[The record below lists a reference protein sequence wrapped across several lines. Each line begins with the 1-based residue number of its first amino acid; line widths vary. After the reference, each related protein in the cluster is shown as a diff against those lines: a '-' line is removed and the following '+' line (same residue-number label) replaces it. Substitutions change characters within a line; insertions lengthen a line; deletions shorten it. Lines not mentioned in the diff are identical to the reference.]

1 MTETVT
7 CSVILFTP
15 SSASRTSKGFLMP
28 SFVHLHNHTHY
39 SLLDGA
45 NRIEDLA
52 ETAKDFGM
60 PGIAMTDHGNMFGAV
75 EFYKTV
81 RDVGL
86 TPIIGCELYVAPGSR
101 KEKRPVRGGD
111 RADQTTHF
119 VVLAQN
125 AVGYKNLMKL
135 TSAGYLEGFYY
146 KPRVDMELL
155 EKHSEGLIALS
166 ACAKGPIANMVVGG
180 QMDKAR
186 EKCKQL
192 HNIFGK
198 NFYLEVQD
206 HGLDFDKPINNAM
219 IEFSKEFD
227 IPIVA
232 TNDAHYL
239 NKEDASAQDVLVC
252 IQTGKE
258 LSDPKR
264 FKFTTDSLYFKTAGE
279 MKQLFGHVSGA
290 IENTVKI
297 SEMIDFE
304 MDLGTLNFPQYP
316 VPEGFENLDAY
327 LRKLAYDGMKAKYDT
342 ITEEMTT
349 RLDYELGVIS
359 QMGYP
364 GYFLIVA
371 DFVDFASDQG
381 IPVMARGS
389 ALGCM
394 VAYTLGITTVEPL
407 SYGLLFERFLNPERV
422 SMPDI
427 DIDLADRERDKVINY
442 VVEKYGQK
450 SVAQI
455 ITFGTMGAKAAIR
468 DVGRVLG
475 LPYGDVDRVAKL
487 VPTEL
492 KMTLNKAMDQV
503 PELKQIAEGGG
514 KEGELI
520 GYAKTLEGL
529 SRHAS
534 VHAAGVVIAPGD
546 LTDFVPLYKPS
557 NKDTIVTQYSGD
569 VMEEVGLL
577 KMDFLGLQNLS
588 VIQDALALIK
598 ETTGDE
604 IVLEDIPLDDKKTM
618 DLFCRGDTTGI
629 FQFHSSWLHD
639 FLRRLQPDAVED
651 LIAMNALCRP
661 GPLNGGVVDDY
672 IDKKHGRKPVTY
684 QHPVMKTALKETYGL
699 IVYQEQ
705 AMQIARDM
713 AGFTLGRADF
723 LRKAMAK
730 KKPEVM
736 AEERRDFVDGSIKNG
751 IDKKI
756 ADEVFNLI
764 EYFGGYAF
772 NKSHSAGYAIVA
784 FQEAYL
790 KAHYPVP
797 FMAALMSNEM
807 SDTDE
812 IVVLINECRKMGI
825 KVQPPDVNKS
835 DKVFTVEGEAI
846 RFGLCAIKNVG
857 HGAVESIVKAR
868 NEYGQ
873 FSDFF
878 GLCEHV
884 ELRLANKRVLESL
897 IQAGACDSLEG
908 HRAQLIE
915 VIDLAIESAQSRQR
929 DRDKGQTSL
938 FDLGGDTDEEP
949 IMIHKPVLP
958 TVPRWPVSESLTLE
972 KELLGFYVTGH
983 PLGEYEDDLRG
994 FTTAEMRRLDLVK
1007 NREEDVVVGGI
1018 VTEIKPIVDRKGK
1031 SMAFV
1036 TLEDFSGTGE
1046 VLVFSDQY
1054 ELHKTLVA
1062 NDSLILVR
1070 GQISAKEGDNKVVAS
1085 EIMSLP
1091 EARSKLARSLVV
1103 TVTPEQTTEDT
1114 IGSLKETFSTHPGEC
1129 AVLFKIL
1136 TQEYGEVSIKAGGH
1150 IRVAPTTELLLAVR
1164 KMLGTN
1170 RARLAGAAL
1179 HSSNSGWTVINDGN
1193 GRGRGRNG
1201 NGRWNGNGNGNGY
1214 GE

>member
-1 MTETVT
+1 
-7 CSVILFTP
+7 
-15 SSASRTSKGFLMP
+15 MP

-45 NRIEDLA
+45 NRIKDLA
-52 ETAKDFGM
+52 ETAKDYGM
-60 PGIAMTDHGNMFGAV
+60 PAIAMTDHGNMFGAV

-81 RDVGL
+81 KDVGL
-86 TPIIGCELYVAPGSR
+86 TPIIGCELYIAAGNH
-101 KEKRPVRGGD
+101 KEKRPARTGD
-111 RADQTTHF
+111 RVDQTTHF
-119 VVLAQN
+119 VVLVQN
-125 AVGYKNLMKL
+125 ATGYKNLMKL

-146 KPRVDMELL
+146 KPRVDLELL

-166 ACAKGPIANMVVGG
+166 ACAKGPIANLVVGG

-186 EKCKQL
+186 DKCKQL
-192 HNIFGK
+192 RDIFGK

-239 NKEDASAQDVLVC
+239 NKEDAPAQDVLVC

-264 FKFTTDSLYFKTAGE
+264 LKFTTDSLYFKTAGE

-297 SEMIDFE
+297 SELIDFE
-304 MDLGTLNFPQYP
+304 MDLGTLKHPQVP
-316 VPEGFENLDAY
+316 VPEGYENLDAY
-327 LRKLAYDGMKAKYDT
+327 LRKMAYDGMKSRYDT
-342 ITEEMTT
+342 ITEEMTF
-349 RLDYELGVIS
+349 RLDYELGVIG

-371 DFVDFASDQG
+371 DFVRFANEHN

-394 VAYTLGITTVEPL
+394 VAYTLGITTVDPL

-468 DVGRVLG
+468 DVGRVLS
-475 LPYGDVDRVAKL
+475 LSYGDVDRIAKL

-492 KMTLNKAMDQV
+492 KMTLNRAMDQV

-514 KEGELI
+514 IEGQLI
-520 GYAKTLEGL
+520 GYAKILEGL

-546 LTDFVPLYKPS
+546 LTDYVPLYKPS
-557 NKDTIVTQYSGD
+557 NKETIVTQYTGE

-604 IVLEDIPLDDKKTM
+604 IDLEDIPLDDKKTL
-618 DLFCRGDTTGI
+618 DLFCRGETTGI

-639 FLRRLQPDAVED
+639 FLRRLRPDAVED

-672 IDKKHGRKPVTY
+672 IDKKHGRKEVTY
-684 QHPVMKTALKETYGL
+684 HHPVMETALKETYGL

-736 AEERRDFVDGSIKNG
+736 AEERRDFVEGSVKNG

-756 ADEVFNLI
+756 AEEVFSLI

-807 SDTDE
+807 SDTDA
-812 IVVLINECRKMGI
+812 IVVLINECRKTDI
-825 KVQPPDVNKS
+825 KVLPPDINKS
-835 DKVFTVEGEAI
+835 DKVFTVEGESI

-868 NEYGQ
+868 KEYGE
-873 FSDFF
+873 FSDIFD
-878 GLCEHV
+878 LCDNID
-884 ELRLANKRVLESL
+884 LRLANKRVLESL
-897 IQAGACDSLEG
+897 TQAGAVDSLEG
-908 HRAQLIE
+908 HRAQNLD
-915 VIDLAIESAQSRQR
+915 VIDIAIDAAQSRQR

-938 FDLGGDTDEEP
+938 FDLNGDDDDEP

-958 TVPRWPVSESLTLE
+958 AVPKWPASQTLALE
-972 KELLGFYVTGH
+972 KDLLGFYVTGH
-983 PLGEYEDDLRG
+983 PLAEFEDDLRA
-994 FTTAEMRRLDLVK
+994 FATAEMRRLDRVSD
-1007 NREEDVVVGGI
+1007 REEDVVVGGI
-1018 VTEIKPIVDRKGK
+1018 VTAIKPIVDRKGQ

-1036 TLEDFSGTGE
+1036 TLEDFSGAGE
-1046 VLVFSDQY
+1046 ILVFSDQY

-1062 NDSLILVR
+1062 ADSLILVR
-1070 GQISAKEGDNKVVAS
+1070 GQISAKEGENKVVAS

-1091 EARSKLARSLVV
+1091 EARDKLTRSVVV
-1103 TVTPEQTTEDT
+1103 TVTPEQTTDDI
-1114 IGSLKETFSTHPGEC
+1114 IGSLKETFKTHPGDCE
-1129 AVLFKIL
+1129 VRFKIP
-1136 TQEYGEVSIKAGGH
+1136 TREYGEVSIKAGGH
-1150 IRVAPTTELLLAVR
+1150 IRVAPTTELLLVVR
-1164 KMLGTN
+1164 EMLGAN
-1170 RARLAGAAL
+1170 RARLAGASIR
-1179 HSSNSGWTVINDGN
+1179 SSNSGWTVINDVNGR

-1201 NGRWNGNGNGNGY
+1201 NGRWNSNGDGY